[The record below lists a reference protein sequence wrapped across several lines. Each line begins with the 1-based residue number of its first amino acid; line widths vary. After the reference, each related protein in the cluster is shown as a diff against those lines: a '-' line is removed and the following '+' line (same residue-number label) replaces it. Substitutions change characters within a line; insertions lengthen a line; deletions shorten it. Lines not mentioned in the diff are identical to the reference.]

1 MVNAAARNTRPSRN
15 IRTLNR
21 EILALAVPA
30 FATLV
35 AEPLLILVDTTIVGH
50 LGTAQLAGLTLASN
64 VVGVLV
70 GLSIFLAYGTTATVA
85 RRLGAGDRRGAL
97 SGGMDGM
104 VLGLLI
110 GLALFLGLVVGAP
123 SILGLYGSSP
133 EATGYAA
140 TYLRIVALGLPAQLV
155 SLASTGVLRGLQ
167 DTRTPLYVAVGVN
180 LANIALNLTLVYGA
194 GMGIAGAALGTA
206 LSQWAGA
213 TVLGATVL
221 RGAARHGVRFRPAFG
236 GVLAAA
242 RSGGWLVLRAATL
255 QAAITVTTFTAS
267 GMGEVALAGH
277 QVAYSLWQTMAY
289 ALDAFAIAA
298 QALIGLRLGA
308 GDVAGT
314 RRITRR
320 VLVWGVGFGI
330 VVGLLLV
337 LARPVLGGL
346 FTPDPRVHAVLMV
359 TLVVLACIVPV
370 GGVTFVLD
378 GVLIGAGDAR
388 YLSLAGLLVTVIYTP
403 LALVVRAT
411 DAGLAWL
418 WAAYGV
424 WIAARAVT
432 LWLRA
437 RGTAWMVVGR

>member
-1 MVNAAARNTRPSRN
+1 MTAAAPKERS
-15 IRTLNR
+15 LNR

-35 AEPLLILVDTTIVGH
+35 AEPILILVDTTIVGH

-64 VVGVLV
+64 VIGVLV

-85 RRLGAGDRRGAL
+85 RRLGAGDRKGAL
-97 SGGMDGM
+97 SGGLDGM
-104 VLGLLI
+104 VLGLVI
-110 GLALFLGLVVGAP
+110 GLVLCVGLLVAGP
-123 SILGLYGSSP
+123 TILGLYGSTP
-133 EATGYAA
+133 EATGYAS

-167 DTRTPLYVAVGVN
+167 DTRTPLWVAIMVN
-180 LANIALNLTLVYGA
+180 VTNIVLSLTFVYGF
-194 GMGIAGAALGTA
+194 GLGIAGAAIGTAIAQWGGAIVLGT
-206 LSQWAGA
+206 
-213 TVLGATVL
+213 TVLH
-221 RGAARHGVRFRPAFG
+221 GAARRGVRFRPHLG
-236 GVLAAA
+236 GVVLAA

-255 QAAITVTTFTAS
+255 QAAITVTTFTAA
-267 GMGEVALAGH
+267 GMGEASLAGH
-277 QVAYSLWQTMAY
+277 QVAYSLWQTTTY

-308 GDVAGT
+308 GDVEGT

-320 VLVWGVGFGI
+320 VLMWGVGFGV
-330 VVGLLLV
+330 VVGLVVVLL
-337 LARPVLGGL
+337 RPVLIGA
-346 FTPDPRVHAVLMV
+346 FSPDPGVRDVLMT
-359 TLVVLACIVPV
+359 TLVVLACIVPI

-388 YLSLAGLLVTVIYTP
+388 YLSVAGLVVTLIYTP
-403 LALVVRAT
+403 LALTVRWMGG
-411 DAGLAWL
+411 DLAWL

-437 RGTAWMVVGR
+437 RGTAWMVIGR

>member
-1 MVNAAARNTRPSRN
+1 MTAPARTSRS
-15 IRTLNR
+15 LNR

-35 AEPLLILVDTTIVGH
+35 AEPILILVDTTIVGH
-50 LGTAQLAGLTLASN
+50 LGTSQLAGLTMAAN

-97 SGGMDGM
+97 AGGLDGM

-110 GLALFLGLVVGAP
+110 GLALCLGLLLAGP
-123 SILGLYGSSP
+123 MLLGLYGSTP
-133 EATGYAA
+133 EATEQGAL
-140 TYLRIVALGLPAQLV
+140 YLRIVAVGLPAQLV

-167 DTRTPLYVAVGVN
+167 DTRTPLWVALGVN
-180 LANIALNLTLVYGA
+180 LTNIALTLAFVYGL
-194 GMGIAGAALGTA
+194 GLGIGGVALGTSVA
-206 LSQWAGA
+206 QWGGA
-213 TVLGATVL
+213 SVLGLTVL
-221 RGAARHGVRFRPAFG
+221 RGAARHDVRFRPHLG
-236 GVLAAA
+236 GVLVAA

-255 QAAITVTTFTAS
+255 QAAITVTTFTAA
-267 GMGEVALAGH
+267 GMGETSLAGH
-277 QVAYSLWQTMAY
+277 QVANSLWQTMAY

-308 GDVAGT
+308 GDVTGT

-320 VLVWGVGFGI
+320 VLLWGVGFGV
-330 VVGLLLV
+330 VVGLVLVLVRPLLV
-337 LARPVLGGL
+337 RG
-346 FTPDPRVHAVLMV
+346 FSPDPGVHEALVT
-359 TLVVLACIVPV
+359 TLVVLACVVPL

-388 YLSLAGLLVTVIYTP
+388 YLSMVGLAVTVLYVP
-403 LALVVRAT
+403 LALAVRWT
-411 DAGLAWL
+411 GGGLAWL
-418 WAAYGV
+418 WGAYGV
-424 WIAARAVT
+424 WIAARALT

-437 RGTAWMVVGR
+437 RGTAWMRVGA

>member
-1 MVNAAARNTRPSRN
+1 MTEPGRPARS
-15 IRTLNR
+15 LNR

-35 AEPLLILVDTTIVGH
+35 AEPILILVDTTIVGH
-50 LGTAQLAGLTLASN
+50 LGTSQLAGLTMAAN
-64 VVGVLV
+64 VIGVLV

-85 RRLGAGDRRGAL
+85 RRLGAGDRKGAL
-97 SGGMDGM
+97 AGGLDGM

-110 GLALFLGLVVGAP
+110 GLVLTLGLLLAGPA
-123 SILGLYGSSP
+123 ILGLYGSTP
-133 EATGYAA
+133 EATEHGN

-167 DTRTPLYVAVGVN
+167 DTRTPLWVAIGVN
-180 LANIALNLTLVYGA
+180 LTNIALSLAFVYVL
-194 GMGIAGAALGTA
+194 GMGIAGVALGTILA
-206 LSQWAGA
+206 QWGGA
-213 TVLGATVL
+213 SVLGLSVL
-221 RGAARHGVRFRPAFG
+221 RGAARHGVRFHPHLG
-236 GVLAAA
+236 GVLVAA

-255 QAAITVTTFTAS
+255 QAAITVTTFTAA
-267 GMGEVALAGH
+267 GMGETSLAGH
-277 QVAYSLWQTMAY
+277 QVAYSLWQTMTY

-320 VLVWGVGFGI
+320 VLLWGVGFGV
-330 VVGLLLV
+330 VVGLALVLLRPLLV
-337 LARPVLGGL
+337 RG
-346 FTPDPRVHAVLMV
+346 FSPDPGVHEVLMT

-370 GGVTFVLD
+370 GGITFVLD

-388 YLSLAGLLVTVIYTP
+388 YLSMVGLLVTLVYTP
-403 LALVVRAT
+403 LALAARWAG
-411 DAGLAWL
+411 AGLAWL
-418 WAAYGV
+418 WVAYGV
-424 WIAARAVT
+424 WIAARALT

-437 RGTAWMVVGR
+437 RGTAWMRVGA

>member
-1 MVNAAARNTRPSRN
+1 MIETP
-15 IRTLNR
+15 RTVRSLNR

-35 AEPLLILVDTTIVGH
+35 AEPLLILADTTIVGH
-50 LGTAQLAGLTLASN
+50 LGTAQLAGLTMAST
-64 VVGVLV
+64 VIGLLV

-85 RRLGAGDRRGAL
+85 RLLGAGDRRGAL
-97 SGGMDGM
+97 AGGLDGM

-110 GLALFLGLVVGAP
+110 GVVLCVGLLVGAP
-123 SILGLYGSSP
+123 AILRLYGSTP
-133 EATGYAA
+133 EATGYAT
-140 TYLRIVALGLPAQLV
+140 TYLRLVGLGLPAQLV

-167 DTRTPLYVAVGVN
+167 NTRIPLLVAVGVN
-180 LANIALNLTLVYGA
+180 LVNIALNLTLVYGA
-194 GMGIAGAALGTA
+194 GLGIAGAGIGTA

-213 TVLGATVL
+213 AVLGTTVL
-221 RGAARHGVRFRPAFG
+221 RGAASHGVRFELRFG

-242 RSGGWLVLRAATL
+242 RSGGWLILRAATL
-255 QAAITVTTFTAS
+255 QVAIAVTTFTAA

-308 GDVAGT
+308 GDVTGT

-320 VLVWGVGFGI
+320 VLVWGVGFGV
-330 VVGLLLV
+330 VVGVALV
-337 LARPVLGGL
+337 LLRPVLGGL
-346 FTPDPRVHAVLMV
+346 FTPDPRVHGVLMV
-359 TLVVLACIVPV
+359 TLVVLACIIPV
-370 GGVTFVLD
+370 GAVTFVLD

-388 YLSLAGLLVTVIYTP
+388 YLSLAGLLATAVYAP

-437 RGTAWMVVGR
+437 RGTAWMVVGH